1 MNFINRR
8 ILMKSVFAAFFIL
21 FFFAAGCGPSRE
33 VSRIGADQ
41 QTDLSGKWNDTDSR
55 LVAEQMISS
64 LIGRPWIGDFVSANG
79 KKPTV
84 IVGTVRNLSSEHIQ
98 TDLFVKDI
106 ERELVNSGK
115 VTFVASK
122 QEREEVRSER
132 LDQQV
137 QATEETAK
145 RLAAEAGAD
154 FMLKGSIKD
163 QVDRLD
169 GKESKFYQVDMELIN
184 VETNEKVWIDTKKI
198 KKIVERSGSSW

>member
-1 MNFINRR
+1 MKQFNRS
-8 ILMKSVFAAFFIL
+8 I
-21 FFFAAGCGPSRE
+21 FFAVLLLIGCGPSRE

-41 QTDLSGKWNDTDSR
+41 QTDLSGKWNETDSR

-64 LIGRPWIGDFVSANG
+64 VLGRPWLGDFVTANS

-98 TDLFVKDI
+98 TDIFVKDI

-122 QEREEVRSER
+122 QEREEVREER

-137 QATEETAK
+137 QATEESAK

-163 QVDRLD
+163 VVDRVD
-169 GKESKFYQVDMELIN
+169 GTETKFYQVDMELIN

>member
-1 MNFINRR
+1 
-8 ILMKSVFAAFFIL
+8 MKSKYIL
-21 FFFAAGCGPSRE
+21 FTAIVLLLFGCGPSRE
-33 VSRIGADQ
+33 VSRVAADQ

-55 LVAEQMISS
+55 LVAEQMVSS
-64 LIGRPWIGDFVSANG
+64 LAGRPWLNEFISANG

-84 IVGTVRNLSSEHIQ
+84 IVGTIRNLSSEHIQ
-98 TDLFVKDI
+98 TDIFVKDI

-122 QEREEVRSER
+122 QEREEVREER
-132 LDQQV
+132 LDQQT

-145 RLAAEAGAD
+145 KLAAEAGAD

-163 QVDRLD
+163 QVDRVD

>member
-1 MNFINRR
+1 MKHFNRS
-8 ILMKSVFAAFFIL
+8 I
-21 FFFAAGCGPSRE
+21 FFAVLLLIGCGPSRE

-41 QTDLSGKWNDTDSR
+41 QTDLSGKWNETDSR

-64 LIGRPWIGDFVSANG
+64 VLGRPWLSEFVSANS
-79 KKPTV
+79 KKPIV

-98 TDLFVKDI
+98 TDIFVKDI

-122 QEREEVRSER
+122 QEREEVREER

-163 QVDRLD
+163 VVDRVD
-169 GKESKFYQVDMELIN
+169 GTETKFYQVDMELVN

-198 KKIVERSGSSW
+198 KKVVERSGSSW